1 MASKNEF
8 TGDLQ
13 QTKGRLSEE
22 GRANYDL
29 AFPPKAVKR
38 GRYKQCRDTGKFIP
52 ISEWNAL
59 YASDPVEKGPLV
71 IMKGFDAFKSPTS
84 GEIISNNRQLDYDM
98 AKSGCRQY
106 EGLAA
111 EQKEVDKF
119 VAEEDA
125 KLYKGISDS
134 VDETAYQIEHN
145 YSRPEADTHVK
156 FSLGDD
162 DE

>member
-59 YASDPVEKGPLV
+59 YASEPVEKTPMV

-98 AKSGCRQY
+98 AKAAVDSMKDWRQS
-106 EGLAA
+106 
-111 EQKEVDKF
+111 KK
-119 VAEEDA
+119 
-125 KLYKGISDS
+125 KLISS
-134 VDETAYQIEHN
+134 WLKRTRSCTRALVIQLMRLLIRLNTIIPALKRI
-145 YSRPEADTHVK
+145 RT
-156 FSLGDD
+156 
-162 DE
+162 